1 MLGDGLRRMQED
13 MRRKSQNF
21 KSHLNVICEN
31 ATVAAVNKAA
41 SMTPPNN
48 AELSG
53 TNTRSGDLAQH
64 WATDSRTKPING
76 QTVLAN
82 NMQYASY
89 VNDGHRVDQH
99 FVPGLHVVGG
109 MLNYDADYDGGLVV
123 GTKTKY
129 VQGLYMKEAGIAEY
143 KRVVEFELQK
153 AIREDFQ

>member
-1 MLGDGLRRMQED
+1 MFGDGLRRTQED
-13 MRRKSQNF
+13 MRRKTQNF
-21 KSHLNVICEN
+21 KSHLDTICEH

-48 AELSG
+48 AQLSG

-64 WATDSRTKPING
+64 WETDSRTKPING

-89 VNDGHRVDQH
+89 VNDGHRVDKH
-99 FVPGLHVVGG
+99 FVPGLHEVGG

-143 KRVVEFELQK
+143 KRVLEFELHK
-153 AIREDFQ
+153 AIREDFT

>member
-21 KSHLNVICEN
+21 KSHLNVICEH

-64 WATDSRTKPING
+64 WASDSRTKPING

-89 VNDGHRVDQH
+89 VNDGHRVDKH
-99 FVPGLHVVGG
+99 FVPGLHEVGG

-153 AIREDFQ
+153 AIREDFK